1 MEEIKIAP
9 AKFWVIAAYKPGN
22 GGFIKYW
29 KCTPLDHTWVDD
41 ISLAK
46 HYGAPHVARR
56 ELNAEHT
63 YFRCL
68 GKDLMIQQYGDDA
81 KFVAMEATTQIVLNP
96 MQLPTGS

>member
-9 AKFWVIAAYKPGN
+9 AKFWVIAAYKSGDC
-22 GGFIKYW
+22 GFMKYW
-29 KCTPLDHTWVDD
+29 KCTPLEHTWVDD

-46 HYGAPHVARR
+46 HYSAPHVARR

-68 GKDLMIQQYGDDA
+68 GKDLMMQQYGDVV
-81 KFVAMEATTQIVLNP
+81 KFAVMEATAQIVLKP
-96 MQLPTGS
+96 M